1 MENKL
6 NKENKMPS
14 MKDYTKISISK
25 NLHELIKTICDE
37 KGLKM
42 YHFEDQ
48 AIREYIQKNYPE
60 YFNKLETQ
68 EA

>member
-1 MENKL
+1 
-6 NKENKMPS
+6 

-25 NLHELIKTICDE
+25 NLHELIKIICDE

-48 AIREYIQKNYPE
+48 AVQEYVEKNYPE
-60 YFNKLETQ
+60 YMKKLIQQ

>member
-1 MENKL
+1 
-6 NKENKMPS
+6 MPS

-25 NLHELIKTICDE
+25 NLHELIKTICDD

-48 AIREYIQKNYPE
+48 AISEYVDKNYPE
-60 YFNKLETQ
+60 YAKKTTIQ

>member
-1 MENKL
+1 MS
-6 NKENKMPS
+6 S

-25 NLHELIKTICDE
+25 NLHELIKIICDE

-48 AIREYIQKNYPE
+48 AVQEYVEKNYPE
-60 YFNKLETQ
+60 YMKKLIQQ

>member
-1 MENKL
+1 
-6 NKENKMPS
+6 MPS

-25 NLHELIKTICDE
+25 NLHELIKVICDE

-48 AIREYIQKNYPE
+48 AIREYVVKNYPE
-60 YFNKLETQ
+60 YANDLND